1 MIATEFGIIWELDKS
16 RVYMEYEPEKYACV
30 AIDDDLY
37 INDWWKE
44 LKKMHTYFGELDK
57 PAKGLCRHGITLI
70 PPEELKY
77 FEKAVKND
85 KRLQRDQSL
94 QKLLHLIRK
103 ARKEN
108 KYMIHFGV

>member
-1 MIATEFGIIWELDKS
+1 MIATEFGIILELDKK

-37 INDWWKE
+37 IDDWWNE
-44 LKKMHTYFGELDK
+44 LKKMQTYFGGMDK
-57 PAKGLCRHGITLI
+57 PAKGLCRDGITLI
-70 PPEELKY
+70 PPEELKH
-77 FEKAVKND
+77 FEEVVKKD

-103 ARKEN
+103 ARKEH